1 MTVIIVTN
9 SADQGN
15 GTLRQAVLD
24 AQSGDTI
31 KFDSSLS
38 NETITLTSGLWL
50 NKSLTF
56 DGIDAPNLTISGGN
70 ESNIFW
76 MGGVDANLELNVR
89 NLTLADSYYDA
100 EAGGAIY
107 AQENSTINVDNVD
120 FIGNVS
126 DGGAIHAQQGSYI
139 TVDNSNF
146 INNDGASI
154 SDKEY
159 ATGAISL
166 FAFGE
171 LRITNS
177 HFEGNKGFNGGAIH
191 VTSSDLFVENSTFV
205 DNDSTPGKDR
215 INYIPGAGGA
225 IYADAAT
232 VPRDEKFYGL
242 LPEHE
247 LEGEQEGGV
256 ISVNNSH
263 FEGNRASGQGGAM
276 ALWGYSQDQVIVTN
290 NTVIDN
296 EVILNKDNMAEGGG
310 IWLMGYGTVENNTI
324 TNNRSEDKGGGL
336 FIWGEVPTTVSNTTF
351 SNNQAALGGAIYSDI
366 WDTQLNINSSNFD
379 SNSASVEGA
388 VLYTNGIRPV
398 FVQDSQIS
406 NNTAA
411 DLVNVNEQSDISGF
425 TYGDSVSN
433 VEVEVPVEEAPVE
446 EAPAPEVSYEAE
458 APVEEALE
466 DAPVLEAPVEEAPAP
481 EVSYEAEASVEEA
494 PVEEVPAPEVSYEA
508 EASVEALEE
517 VVSQASGEAS
527 YEASNFNP
535 VFGAA
540 VLELNSDTQ
549 PSDKPNYAVTDNAI
563 MSVWK
568 TDNTWNIEVT
578 GDADGSHFRGKIV
591 GNQQIQNLTQYGFE
605 ASDSVWYTDAS
616 GNSLEFSMIAGDN
629 STDGIS
635 FNMPYEG
642 DAKLYLEMEGGENVT
657 LDLGSSFIND
667 YIAALEVTA
676 PAPAPV
682 YEAPV
687 EQSYEASNLMSEPI
701 SAGLELDGDSLFSG
715 QPNYVPSE
723 QTGLIVWNTDDVW
736 HMEATGTTATL
747 LSNYQGR
754 IVSDQP
760 IEDLSIYN
768 LEESDRIEYADESHK
783 VIDFSMNVVNQG
795 MDGVSF
801 KAAEGASVFL
811 ELENGN
817 TVPVQ
822 AGMYMQEINLV

>member
-1 MTVIIVTN
+1 MAIITVTN
-9 SADQGN
+9 NADYGD

-31 KFDSSLS
+31 VFDSSLS
-38 NETITLTSGLWL
+38 NETITLSSGLWL

-56 DGIDAPNLTISGGN
+56 DGADASNLTISGGN
-70 ESNIFW
+70 ESNILW
-76 MGGVDANLELNVR
+76 MGGVDANLELNIK

-100 EAGGAIY
+100 QAGGAIY
-107 AQENSTINVDNVD
+107 AQENSTINIDNVD

-139 TVDNSNF
+139 TVNNSNF
-146 INNDGASI
+146 IDNDGASI

-159 ATGAISL
+159 STGAISL

-171 LRITNS
+171 LRVTNS

-191 VTSSDLFVENSTFV
+191 ITSSDLFVENSTFV

-247 LEGEQEGGV
+247 LEGEQEGGI
-256 ISVNNSH
+256 ISVKNSY

-276 ALWGYSQDQVIVTN
+276 ALWGYSQDQVIVTG

-310 IWLMGYGTVENNTI
+310 IWLMGYGTVKDNTI
-324 TNNRSEDKGGGL
+324 ANNRSEDKGGGL

-351 SNNQAALGGAIYSDI
+351 SNNQAAKGGAIYSDI
-366 WDTQLNINSSNFD
+366 WAGQLDINSSNFN
-379 SNSASVEGA
+379 SNSASAEGA
-388 VLYTNGIRPV
+388 VLYTNGISPV

-411 DLVNVNEQSDISGF
+411 DLVRVNPESDLSGF
-425 TYGDSVSN
+425 SYGDSVSN
-433 VEVEVPVEEAPVE
+433 VEVEVPVEEAPTPEVTVE
-446 EAPAPEVSYEAE
+446 EAPAPEVTVEA
-458 APVEEALE
+458 
-466 DAPVLEAPVEEAPAP
+466 
-481 EVSYEAEASVEEA
+481 EA
-494 PVEEVPAPEVSYEA
+494 PVEEVPAPEASYEA
-508 EASVEALEE
+508 EAPVEEVLEE
-517 VVSQASGEAS
+517 VVSPSGEAS
-527 YEASNFNP
+527 YEASDFNP

-540 VLELNSDTQ
+540 VLELDSDTQ
-549 PSDKPNYAVTDNAI
+549 PSDKPNYAVTDDAI

-657 LDLGSSFIND
+657 LDLGYSFIND

-768 LEESDRIEYADESHK
+768 LEESDRVEYTDESHK

>member
-1 MTVIIVTN
+1 MAIITVTN
-9 SADQGN
+9 NADYGD

-31 KFDSSLS
+31 VFDSSLS
-38 NETITLTSGLWL
+38 NETITLSSGLWL

-56 DGIDAPNLTISGGN
+56 DGADASNLTISGGN
-70 ESNIFW
+70 ESNILW
-76 MGGVDANLELNVR
+76 MGGVDANLELNIK

-100 EAGGAIY
+100 QAGGAIY
-107 AQENSTINVDNVD
+107 AQENSTINIDNVD

-139 TVDNSNF
+139 TVNNSNF
-146 INNDGASI
+146 IDNDGASI

-159 ATGAISL
+159 STGAISL

-171 LRITNS
+171 LRVTNS

-191 VTSSDLFVENSTFV
+191 ITSSDLFVENSTFV

-247 LEGEQEGGV
+247 LEGEQEGGI
-256 ISVNNSH
+256 ISVKNSY

-276 ALWGYSQDQVIVTN
+276 ALWGYSQDQVIVTG

-310 IWLMGYGTVENNTI
+310 IWLMGYGTVKDNTI
-324 TNNRSEDKGGGL
+324 ANNRSEDKGGGL

-351 SNNQAALGGAIYSDI
+351 SNNQAAKGGAIYSDI
-366 WDTQLNINSSNFD
+366 WAGQLDINSSNFN
-379 SNSASVEGA
+379 SNSASAEGA
-388 VLYTNGIRPV
+388 VLYTNGISPV

-411 DLVNVNEQSDISGF
+411 DLVRVNPESDLSGF
-425 TYGDSVSN
+425 SYGDSVSN
-433 VEVEVPVEEAPVE
+433 VEVEVPVEEAPTPEVTVE
-446 EAPAPEVSYEAE
+446 EAPAPEVTVEA
-458 APVEEALE
+458 
-466 DAPVLEAPVEEAPAP
+466 
-481 EVSYEAEASVEEA
+481 EA
-494 PVEEVPAPEVSYEA
+494 PVEEVPAPEASYEA
-508 EASVEALEE
+508 EAPVEEVLEE
-517 VVSQASGEAS
+517 VVSPSGEAS

-657 LDLGSSFIND
+657 LDLGYSFIND

-768 LEESDRIEYADESHK
+768 LEESDRVEYTDESHK

>member
-1 MTVIIVTN
+1 MAIITVTS
-9 SADQGN
+9 SADYGD

-38 NETITLTSGLWL
+38 NQTITLSSGLWL

-56 DGIDAPNLTISGGN
+56 DGVNASNLTISGGN

-120 FIGNVS
+120 FVGNVS

-191 VTSSDLFVENSTFV
+191 VTSSDLFVENSTFI

-256 ISVNNSH
+256 ISINNSH

-276 ALWGYSQDQVIVTN
+276 TLWGYSQDQVIVTN

-351 SNNQAALGGAIYSDI
+351 ANNQAAKGGAIYSDI
-366 WDTQLNINSSNFD
+366 WDTQLNIDNSNFD

-398 FVQDSQIS
+398 YVEDSQIS

-411 DLVNVNEQSDISGF
+411 DLVNLNPQSDISGI

-433 VEVEVPVEEAPVE
+433 IAYQADGESSDTPE
-446 EAPAPEVSYEAE
+446 PAPEVSYQ
-458 APVEEALE
+458 APVEESDISE
-466 DAPVLEAPVEEAPAP
+466 PAP
-481 EVSYEAEASVEEA
+481 EVVYEG
-494 PVEEVPAPEVSYEA
+494 
-508 EASVEALEE
+508 
-517 VVSQASGEAS
+517 SGEAS
-527 YEASNFNP
+527 YEPSDFNP
-535 VFGAA
+535 VFSSP
-540 VLELNSDTQ
+540 VLELNSDSQ
-549 PSDKPNYAVTDNAI
+549 PTDKPNYTPADNTG
-563 MSVWK
+563 MYVWK

-578 GDADGSHFRGKIV
+578 GDLDGSHFRGKIV
-591 GNQQIQNLTQYGFE
+591 GNQQIQNLTEHGFE
-605 ASDSVWYTDAS
+605 ASDSVWHTDAS
-616 GNSLEFSMIAGDN
+616 RNSIEFSMIVSND

-642 DAKLYLEMEGGENVT
+642 DATLYLEMEDGENVSI
-657 LDLGSSFIND
+657 DFGSTNMNGKDVKS
-667 YIAALEVTA
+667 EV
-676 PAPAPV
+676 PAPAI
-682 YEAPV
+682 
-687 EQSYEASNLMSEPI
+687 EQSYEASGLISEPI
-701 SAGLELDGDSLFSG
+701 SAGLELDGDALFSG
-715 QPNYVPSE
+715 KPNYNPSE
-723 QTGLIVWNTDDVW
+723 QSGLIVWNTDDVW
-736 HMEATGTTATL
+736 HMEATGTAATPY
-747 LSNYQGR
+747 SHYQGQ
-754 IVSDQP
+754 IVSEQP
-760 IEDLSIYN
+760 IEDLSSYK
-768 LEESDRIEYADESHK
+768 LEGNDTVKYADESRK
-783 VIDFSMNVVNQG
+783 VIDFSMMVINQG
-795 MDGVSF
+795 TDGISF
-801 KAAEGASVFL
+801 RTPDNASVYL
-811 ELENGN
+811 ELEESN
-817 TVPVQ
+817 TVPVK

>member
-1 MTVIIVTN
+1 MAIITVTN
-9 SADQGN
+9 NADYGD

-31 KFDSSLS
+31 VFDSSLS
-38 NETITLTSGLWL
+38 NETITLSSGLWL

-56 DGIDAPNLTISGGN
+56 DGADASNLTISGGN
-70 ESNIFW
+70 ESNILW
-76 MGGVDANLELNVR
+76 MGGVDANLELNIK

-100 EAGGAIY
+100 QAGGAIY
-107 AQENSTINVDNVD
+107 AQENSTINIDNVD

-139 TVDNSNF
+139 TVNNSNF
-146 INNDGASI
+146 IDNDGASI

-159 ATGAISL
+159 STGAISL

-171 LRITNS
+171 LRVTNS

-191 VTSSDLFVENSTFV
+191 ITSSDLFVENSTFV

-247 LEGEQEGGV
+247 LEGEQEGGI
-256 ISVNNSH
+256 ISVKNSY

-276 ALWGYSQDQVIVTN
+276 ALWGYSQDQVIVTG

-310 IWLMGYGTVENNTI
+310 IWLMGYGTVKDNTI
-324 TNNRSEDKGGGL
+324 ANNRSEDKGGGL

-351 SNNQAALGGAIYSDI
+351 SNNQAAKGGAIYSDI
-366 WDTQLNINSSNFD
+366 WAGQLDINSSNFN
-379 SNSASVEGA
+379 SNSASAEGA
-388 VLYTNGIRPV
+388 VLYTNGISPV

-411 DLVNVNEQSDISGF
+411 DLVRVNPESDLSGF
-425 TYGDSVSN
+425 SYGDSVSN
-433 VEVEVPVEEAPVE
+433 VEVEVPVEEAPTPEVTVE
-446 EAPAPEVSYEAE
+446 EAPAPEVTVEA
-458 APVEEALE
+458 
-466 DAPVLEAPVEEAPAP
+466 
-481 EVSYEAEASVEEA
+481 EA
-494 PVEEVPAPEVSYEA
+494 PVEEVPAPEASYEA
-508 EASVEALEE
+508 EAPVEEVLEE
-517 VVSQASGEAS
+517 VVSPSGEAS
-527 YEASNFNP
+527 YEASDFNP

-540 VLELNSDTQ
+540 VLELDSDTQ
-549 PSDKPNYAVTDNAI
+549 PSDKPNYAVTDDAI